1 MGAYYD
7 IKYSGSGEIESVV
20 PGCYDYT
27 TRTSYFSVGGTI
39 AVLAGS
45 EDEAKWAALAELEER
60 YGVGDF
66 DLEISL
72 ADDQTDAEES
82 YEGAAEVFDF
92 NEEYNY
98 ND

>member
-7 IKYSGSGEIESVV
+7 IKFSGWIESESVV
-20 PGCYDYT
+20 PGSYDYQ
-27 TRTSYFSVGGTI
+27 TRVSCFSVGGTI

-45 EDEAKWAALAELEER
+45 EDEAKRVALAELEER

-66 DLEISL
+66 DLDISL
-72 ADDQTDAEES
+72 ADDQTDAEEC
-82 YEGAAEVFDF
+82 YEGVAEVFDF